1 VNWGFVVNYP
11 RNPRFRPRFTFKIVE
26 TSEEMGQR
34 GSMLSNHAMV
44 ITDEGP
50 LGVRSKEG
58 VKEIILHHFGI
69 SKHSFYVYQSYLEP
83 FIAIFPKSH
92 DRDVVFATDRAID
105 GPIELNFHA

>member
-34 GSMLSNHAMV
+34 GSMLSNHAVV

-69 SKHSFYVYQSYLEP
+69 SKIHSMFTRV
-83 FIAIFPKSH
+83 I
-92 DRDVVFATDRAID
+92 
-105 GPIELNFHA
+105 